1 LEEEKK
7 RMNRKKLLLAV
18 GVVVVVLAV
27 TIAAFA
33 ANRVALL
40 PGSGTLNV
48 AGPTTQMN
56 FDAFCNFTPCNIT
69 WIVVLSNSNV
79 GSIDRTSGPQTTF
92 TVGSSPGTAY
102 IFASDGNGHMAQA
115 KVDVQ

>member
-1 LEEEKK
+1 
-7 RMNRKKLLLAV
+7 MNRKKLLLGI
-18 GVVVVVLAV
+18 GVTVAVLALTV
-27 TIAAFA
+27 AAFA

-48 AGPTTQMN
+48 SGPTTTMN

-69 WIVVLSNSNV
+69 WIVVLSNPNV

-92 TVGSSPGTAY
+92 TVGTAAGTAY

>member
-1 LEEEKK
+1 
-7 RMNRKKLLLAV
+7 MNRKKRVLLAV
-18 GVVVVVLAV
+18 GVAVVVLSL

-40 PGSGTLNV
+40 PVNGTLNV
-48 AGPTTQMN
+48 AGPTTQMD

-69 WIVVLSNSNV
+69 WTLVLSNANV
-79 GSIDRTSGPQTTF
+79 GSIDRTTGPQTTF
-92 TVGSSPGTAY
+92 TVGSSPGTAF

-115 KVDVQ
+115 KIDVQ

>member
-1 LEEEKK
+1 
-7 RMNRKKLLLAV
+7 MNRKKLLLGI
-18 GVVVVVLAV
+18 GVTVAVLALTV
-27 TIAAFA
+27 AAFA

-48 AGPTTQMN
+48 SGPTTQMN
-56 FDAFCNFTPCNIT
+56 FDAFCNFTPCNIN
-69 WIVVLSNSNV
+69 WIVVLSNPNV

-92 TVGSSPGTAY
+92 TVGTASGTAY